1 MGAGDVSEFR
11 SAGRVL
17 FTMGLVKES
26 EGNLSVFDGDRLVIT
41 RDGVSLADIGEN
53 DLLDGSL
60 EEEPEGASS
69 DFAVHVDHY
78 RGHGPGAIAHAHPP
92 VLAQDAGGDGPH
104 GIFAFAPTLE
114 EAVEVI
120 VVGTRTAE

>member
-26 EGNLSVFDGDRLVIT
+26 EGNLSVFDGERLVIT
-41 RDGVSLADIGEN
+41 RDGVSLAEIGEQ
-53 DLLDGSL
+53 DVLAGSL
-60 EEEPEGASS
+60 EERPDGASS
-69 DFAVHVDHY
+69 DFAVHVEHY

-92 VLAQDAGGDGPH
+92 ALASDHGGEGPH
-104 GIFAFAPTLE
+104 GIFAFAPTLQD
-114 EAVEVI
+114 AVEVI
-120 VVGTRTAE
+120 VGGTRSEE